1 MFRTLIIVTT
11 TTVSSSLA
19 KGRSLP
25 TEIRVIRSFLGDK
38 GDKGAEGGRE
48 LLLS

>member
-11 TTVSSSLA
+11 VTVRLSLA

-25 TEIRVIRSFLGDK
+25 TEIRVIRSFVGDE
-38 GDKGAEGGRE
+38 GAGSRE
-48 LLLS
+48 